1 MTSSAYS
8 HETPQTNPAAPNR
21 APWMT
26 YARKT
31 DSNHAEI
38 REAFRKLGCRVF
50 DACRVGQGFPDLVV
64 QYGGMT
70 LLVEVKTRT
79 GTLTDAQEGSELMA
93 KVVRD
98 MDDVADAVAT
108 LKRWCE
114 GVRRYP
120 FEQPAG
126 KAATWALERC

>member
-1 MTSSAYS
+1 VS
-8 HETPQTNPAAPNR
+8 
-21 APWMT
+21 
-26 YARKT
+26 YARRT
-31 DSNHAEI
+31 DANHGEI
-38 REAFRKLGCRVF
+38 RDAFRKLGCRVF

-114 GVRRYP
+114 GVRSSNPLAKRL
-120 FEQPAG
+120 QG
-126 KAATWALERC
+126 R